1 MKTNI
6 AALCGWLLML
16 SIALS
21 LISGLTGIIANFW
34 AGIPVWI
41 AALLFM
47 PYIKTAQRKQVIL
60 LLLIGGS
67 SLLFGL
73 LNHVDADYLFRAL
86 EANQQVV
93 SMLIGVGFLRIFAA
107 ANIQSGERLPSGRK
121 ALVRTLLGAHLFG
134 SVINMSSV
142 VIIGDRIASQ
152 SRLTPVQGLL
162 LVRAFCICAFWSPFF
177 AAMGLTLVSSPG
189 SQLSTLIL
197 YGLPISAIA
206 IALSA
211 WEIIRAPGATQ
222 MTGYPMAISSLWMPC
237 LLASLVMTAHTIW
250 PAVSVLTFVTLIAL
264 SFMLIWLLVQH
275 GRQGLHIFTQHIE
288 SGIAGSSG
296 EVVLFAAAALL
307 ATGVAAVLS
316 SLQLNLAPTHFGP
329 FEASLT
335 VMILVVLAV
344 TGMHPVTSV
353 SLAGSVLAPAVSDPN
368 LLGLTL
374 LMGWSLGIG
383 LSPFSGIQLSVQSRY
398 DISARALLQLNWRYA
413 LIMFGICTSLLWFY
427 SLQIKLI

>member
-1 MKTNI
+1 MKPNI
-6 AALCGWLLML
+6 ASLCGWLLMS

-21 LISGLTGIIANFW
+21 LISGLTGIIANYW
-34 AGIPVWI
+34 AGIPIWT
-41 AALLFM
+41 AAILFM
-47 PYIKTAQRKQVIL
+47 PHLKSAQKKQVT
-60 LLLIGGS
+60 LLLIIGGA

-73 LNHVDADYLFRAL
+73 FNRLDLHYLLRAL

-93 SMLIGVGFLRIFAA
+93 SMLVGVGFLRIFAA
-107 ANIQSGERLPSGRK
+107 ANIKSGERLPSGRK
-121 ALVRTLLGAHLFG
+121 ALIRTLLGAHLFG

-177 AAMGLTLVSSPG
+177 AAMGLTLVSAPG
-189 SQLSTLIL
+189 SQLSTLIV
-197 YGLPISAIA
+197 YGLPISAMA
-206 IALSA
+206 LALSA
-211 WEIIRAPGATQ
+211 WEIVKHPNAEQ

-237 LLASLVMTAHTIW
+237 LLASMVLTAHSIW
-250 PAVSVLTFVTLIAL
+250 PTISVLTFVTLIAL
-264 SFMLIWLLVQH
+264 SFMIIWLLLTD
-275 GRQGLHIFTQHIE
+275 GRQGMVMFTKHIE
-288 SGIAGSSG
+288 NGIAGSSG

-316 SLQLNLAPTHFGP
+316 SLQLHLAPAHFGP

-335 VMILVVLAV
+335 VMILVVLAM

-353 SLAGSVLAPAVSDPN
+353 SLAGSVLAPSVSDPN

-383 LSPFSGIQLSVQSRY
+383 LSPFSGIQLSIQSRY
-398 DISARALLQLNWRYA
+398 NISARALLKLNWRYA
-413 LIMFGICTSLLWFY
+413 LIMFGLCSSLLWFY
-427 SLQIKLI
+427 SLYTHLI